1 MNNILRKTIGKQNL
15 KDNAAKFKKQLNMN
29 VGSHEA
35 QIEMQQDTILN
46 NTNKWT
52 TEMKINLK
60 KIEEHKRNWSRGFIK
75 TMKKAS
81 DNI

>member
-15 KDNAAKFKKQLNMN
+15 KDNAAKFKKELNMN
-29 VGSHEA
+29 VGSDEA

-52 TEMKINLK
+52 TEMKINLI

-81 DNI
+81 DDI